1 MNDNK
6 KIKFSIRLKIIL
18 IILLIISIIIGF
30 FYFISQK
37 VILESFI
44 SLEKDQIETN
54 LKRVDFSFQNAIS
67 ELNVKLGDWAVWDDS
82 YNFIKDKNEEFIKS
96 NLTNVAFT
104 TLKINTMF
112 FVNKEDE
119 IIFSKMID
127 LDTEEYI
134 PLDELSSFI
143 TKNINLFKFTD
154 LEGSFSGVISLREG
168 NLIFVSR
175 PILTSEGEGPI
186 AGFMLFG
193 KFINKDFLDS
203 INLVTQQTV
212 DIYPYNSSLEI
223 DDLILAKSNL
233 SKEKKYFVNPLDEN
247 NIGGYLLLYDVFN
260 NPVSILKII
269 YDRDIYIEGQKTLSV
284 FSLITVF
291 SMIFFGFIIILFF
304 EFLVISRIL
313 KLKKNILNISKEEA
327 FKSRIKVENNDEFS
341 ELAFSINNMLDQIE
355 ISKEKEIFASEK
367 EKMTNE
373 KLKEKLLETSNLNK
387 IMVGR
392 EMEMIKLKEEISKL
406 KK

>member
-1 MNDNK
+1 MNDNE

-30 FYFISQK
+30 FYFVSKK

-143 TKNINLFKFTD
+143 AKNINLFKFTD
-154 LEGSFSGVISLREG
+154 LEASFSGVISLKEG

-313 KLKKNILNISKEEA
+313 KLKKNILNISREET
-327 FKSRIKVENNDEFS
+327 FKSRIKVENDDEFG
-341 ELAFSINNMLDQIE
+341 ELAFSINNMLDQIQ
-355 ISKEKEIFASEK
+355 ISKEKEIFSGEK
-367 EKMTNE
+367 EKMSNE

>member
-1 MNDNK
+1 M
-6 KIKFSIRLKIIL
+6 
-18 IILLIISIIIGF
+18 
-30 FYFISQK
+30 
-37 VILESFI
+37 
-44 SLEKDQIETN
+44 
-54 LKRVDFSFQNAIS
+54 DFSFQNAIS

-154 LEGSFSGVISLREG
+154 LEASFSGVISLKEG

-233 SKEKKYFVNPLDEN
+233 SKEKKYFVNPLDEK

-260 NPVSILKII
+260 NPLSILKVI
-269 YDRDIYIEGQKTLSV
+269 YNRDVYIKGQKTFNIFLLIIF
-284 FSLITVF
+284 FSI
-291 SMIFFGFIIILFF
+291 IFFGFIIILFF
-304 EFLVISRIL
+304 EFLVIFRIL

>member
-1 MNDNK
+1 MNDNE

-30 FYFISQK
+30 FYFVSKK

-313 KLKKNILNISKEEA
+313 KLKKNILNISREET
-327 FKSRIKVENNDEFS
+327 FKSRIKVENDDEFG

>member
-1 MNDNK
+1 MNNNK

-30 FYFISQK
+30 FYFVSKK

-154 LEGSFSGVISLREG
+154 LEASFSGVISLKEG

-233 SKEKKYFVNPLDEN
+233 SKEEKYFVNPLDEK

-260 NPVSILKII
+260 NPLSILKVI
-269 YDRDIYIEGQKTLSV
+269 YNRDVYIKGQKTFNIFLLIIF
-284 FSLITVF
+284 FSI
-291 SMIFFGFIIILFF
+291 IFFGFIIILFF
-304 EFLVISRIL
+304 EFLVIFRIL

>member
-1 MNDNK
+1 MNNNK

-30 FYFISQK
+30 FYFVSKK

-143 TKNINLFKFTD
+143 AKNINLFKFTD
-154 LEGSFSGVISLREG
+154 LEASFSGVISLKEG

-233 SKEKKYFVNPLDEN
+233 SKEEKYFVNPLDEK

-260 NPVSILKII
+260 NPLSILKVI
-269 YDRDIYIEGQKTLSV
+269 YNRDVYIKGQKTFNIFLLIIF
-284 FSLITVF
+284 FSI
-291 SMIFFGFIIILFF
+291 IFFGFIIILFF

-313 KLKKNILNISKEEA
+313 KLKKNILNISREET
-327 FKSRIKVENNDEFS
+327 FKSRIKVENDDEFG
-341 ELAFSINNMLDQIE
+341 ELAFSINNMLDQIQ
-355 ISKEKEIFASEK
+355 ISKEKEIFSGEK
-367 EKMTNE
+367 EKMSNE

>member
-313 KLKKNILNISKEEA
+313 KLKKNILNISREET
-327 FKSRIKVENNDEFS
+327 FKSRIKVENDDEFG
-341 ELAFSINNMLDQIE
+341 ELAFSINNMLDQIQ
-355 ISKEKEIFASEK
+355 ISKEKEIFSGEK
-367 EKMTNE
+367 EKMSNE